1 MKLKERTD
9 LSFPEAASIIVGHGI
24 GAGILSVPY
33 LASRNSIRD
42 IIIILLICTLFNI
55 VLHLL
60 IAELSLNNK
69 GAQFVKCFNAELF
82 SGLFKK
88 IFTWLAFAL
97 MGFSVIVN
105 VGAYLT
111 GAAAVFES
119 WFGVSRIA
127 GMLVFYVLCA
137 AVVFFG
143 VKLVGICEKYAV
155 GGMVIVVLLLLF
167 AVLRGNVYPMPTRF
181 RTWSNVLALF
191 GMVSFSLSAV
201 MSTPQVVKGLAMKPG
216 RIRAAISF
224 GIILNA
230 CVIFLVTLTTLMG
243 TGQDITED
251 GALVDLARKMGGW
264 VSIVGYIF
272 TLLALA
278 TSFWTNTLNL
288 RDIIFEQL
296 HWNRDI
302 CWLAASLP
310 PLLLA
315 IAAASSF
322 VTLSRIASIIMVVT
336 SLGIILA
343 YNRSRKR
350 VGRSELLGSFGT
362 LPFQIIVLAL
372 SLLATIGSVL
382 KVT

>member
-42 IIIILLICTLFNI
+42 VVIILVICTLFNI

-60 IAELSLNNK
+60 IAELSLNNG

-82 SGLFKK
+82 SGLLKK
-88 IFTWLAFAL
+88 IFTWIAFVL

-119 WFGVSRIA
+119 WFGMSRIL
-127 GMLVFYVLCA
+127 GMFLFYILCA

-155 GGMVIVVLLLLF
+155 GAMVIVVLVLLI
-167 AVLRGNVYPMPTRF
+167 AVLRGSVSPLPTQF
-181 RTWSNVLALF
+181 RTWSNALALF

-201 MSTPQVVKGLAMKPG
+201 MSTPQVVKGLGMKPG
-216 RIRAAISF
+216 KIRAAIST
-224 GIILNA
+224 GIIVNA

-243 TGQDITED
+243 TGSDITED

-288 RDIIFEQL
+288 RDIISEQL
-296 HWNRDI
+296 HWNRDL

-315 IAAASSF
+315 ILAASSF
-322 VTLSRIASIIMVVT
+322 VTLSRIASIILVVT

-350 VGRSELLGSFGT
+350 VGESRLLGGFGT
-362 LPFQIIVLAL
+362 LPFQLIVLAL

>member
-42 IIIILLICTLFNI
+42 IIIILILCTLFNI
-55 VLHLL
+55 ILHLL
-60 IAELSLNNK
+60 IAELSLNNS
-69 GAQFVKCFNAELF
+69 GAQFVTCFHSELF

-88 IFTWLAFAL
+88 IFTWLAFVL

-119 WFGVSRIA
+119 WFGVSRIV
-127 GMLVFYVLCA
+127 GMLIFYVLCA

-155 GGMVIVVLLLLF
+155 GAMVIVVLVLLV
-167 AVLRGNVYPMPTRF
+167 AVLSGKTSPLPTQF

-201 MSTPQVVKGLAMKPG
+201 MSTPQVVKGLGMKSG
-216 RIRAAISF
+216 RIRAAIST
-224 GIILNA
+224 GIIVNA

-243 TGQDITED
+243 TGSAITED

-288 RDIIFEQL
+288 RDIISEQV

-310 PLLLA
+310 PLVLA
-315 IAAASSF
+315 VLAGSSF

-350 VGRSELLGSFGT
+350 VGRSDLLGIFGT
-362 LPFQIIVLAL
+362 LPFQLIVLAL